1 MLEKVKEKVDSKIR
15 ALNLMVSNVYL
26 EEEGKI
32 KTLNVELDSSEG
44 IDLDLITKASEII
57 NPIMDELNLIEGEYV
72 LDIHSKEKGDLND

>member
-1 MLEKVKEKVDSKIR
+1 MLEKVKEKVDSKIC